1 MKAAIKFIMTLT
13 GLLLIGATIGTVL
26 LLTQCEGLLRQGITR
41 QAGQILTGEVHLEG
55 VRFDWSHQAMEFQG
69 ISVFNPEGF
78 SDREALRIESV
89 WVYPEWLAIFSRRPV
104 IDQIRIRQAR
114 IQLQYDEAKGTNL
127 GAMMERA
134 RIWADQQT
142 RGEAWVLGRPVNI
155 RKIICEPVEI
165 KVESVS
171 PPQPPI
177 GLSMNAFTV
186 EKPAGD
192 EAVSGARAI
201 HLVLQGM
208 ARQLGSLDG
217 LFSFVRETVAAE
229 ASPPTEPVTSPVAP

>member
-13 GLLLIGATIGTVL
+13 GLLLIGANIGTVL
-26 LLTQCEGLLRQGITR
+26 LLTQFEGLLRQGITR
-41 QAGQILTGEVHLEG
+41 QAGQILGSEVHLEG
-55 VRFDWSHQAMEFQG
+55 VRIDWSRQAIEFHG

-78 SDREALRIESV
+78 TDREALRVESA
-89 WVYPEWLAIFSRRPV
+89 WVYPQWLAIFSKTPV
-104 IDQIRIRQAR
+104 IDQVLIREAK
-114 IQLQYDEAKGTNL
+114 IQLQYDETKGTNL
-127 GAMMERA
+127 GTMMERA
-134 RIWADQQT
+134 RDWADQQT

-155 RKIICEPVEI
+155 RKIICEPAEI
-165 KVESVS
+165 KAESVS

-177 GLSMNAFTV
+177 TLTMSAFTV
-186 EKPAGD
+186 ENPAGE

-217 LFSFVRETVAAE
+217 LSSFVRETVSAE
-229 ASPPTEPVTSPVAP
+229 ASPPPEPAAP